1 MSDQQR
7 ELYKLL
13 QKLLNYVFMFTLIKE
28 KYVYSTALQ
37 EAERIKRCEEAER
50 NGMDIPDE
58 DLVSQI
64 NQHSIEQIEDIH
76 SKFFEGLKKFKEQLT
91 NINMSSNS
99 SGKDGGVKSVEV
111 RLNLIEVKLTLSY
124 RVKIT

>member
-1 MSDQQR
+1 
-7 ELYKLL
+7 
-13 QKLLNYVFMFTLIKE
+13 MFTLIKE